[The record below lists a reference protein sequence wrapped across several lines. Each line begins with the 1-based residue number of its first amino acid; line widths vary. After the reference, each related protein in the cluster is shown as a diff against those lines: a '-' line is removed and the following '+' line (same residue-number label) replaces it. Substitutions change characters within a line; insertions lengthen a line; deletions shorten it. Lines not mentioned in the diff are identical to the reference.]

1 MCRRGDIYYA
11 DLGVPN
17 GRCQSGLRPVLVVS
31 NDTANAHAPVITV
44 VPLTS
49 KRKAMHMPTHVL
61 LPRQAA
67 TGLKHTSI
75 ALIEQVTTID
85 KAQLQNQTGRV
96 LNERLMGKVA
106 QALQVQLGIFPK
118 W

>member
-1 MCRRGDIYYA
+1 MCRRGEIYYA
-11 DLGVPN
+11 NLGTST
-17 GRCQSGLRPVLVVS
+17 GSCQSGFRPVLVVS

-44 VPLTS
+44 VPITS
-49 KRKAMHMPTHVL
+49 QLKAMYMPTHVR
-61 LPRQAA
+61 LPQQTA

-85 KAQLQNQTGRV
+85 KAQLRSYAGRICD
-96 LNERLMGKVA
+96 ERLLEKVA

-118 W
+118 Q

>member
-67 TGLKHTSI
+67 TGLKRTSVV
-75 ALIEQVTTID
+75 LVEQVTTID

>member
-1 MCRRGDIYYA
+1 MLI
-11 DLGVPN
+11 
-17 GRCQSGLRPVLVVS
+17 VS

-44 VPLTS
+44 VPITS
-49 KRKAMHMPTHVL
+49 RYKAMHMPTHVL
-61 LPRQAA
+61 LPKQAT

-75 ALIEQVTTID
+75 ALVEQVTTID
-85 KAQLQNQTGRV
+85 KAQLQGHAGRV
-96 LNERLMGKVA
+96 LDEHLMGKVA